1 MKPDS
6 HLINFFSPLR
16 LVNSAL
22 MWVDCSSRPSMEGQY
37 FNQLH
42 TQELIPNYYHSFSIP
57 IPCRW
62 VHMVCSLYTPGIEYV
77 EPSMLGGITLD
88 HLPTT
93 KWGSKPC
100 LLCEMDQYSKTG
112 ICIGCDAGLCKSVFH
127 VTW

>member
-1 MKPDS
+1 M
-6 HLINFFSPLR
+6 IN
-16 LVNSAL
+16 
-22 MWVDCSSRPSMEGQY
+22 Y
-37 FNQLH
+37 
-42 TQELIPNYYHSFSIP
+42 IPISIP
-57 IPCRW
+57 YRW

-77 EPSMLGGITLD
+77 EPRVLGGITLD
-88 HLPTT
+88 HLPTA